1 MLKMSAA
8 MSLADIDND
17 IFLQRI
23 NASITRVRFAL
34 QSYDNFKQFVRIEL
48 DSAVEEIEENSNK
61 LNFDLTEDQLTLILL
76 ANIKNKDMGIE
87 AFHEN
92 NQRGHCDITIK
103 LKDYIWHGE
112 AKKHTSSYSYLFKGY
127 AQLTER
133 YSTGTVDS
141 ASGGLIIYTRNRK
154 CNEMMSNW
162 KAHLDKF
169 APRIHACKSIT
180 ITPCQKNPLVF
191 YSQHVHTVTQLNY
204 EVIHYPVNLYHEP
217 VDPDL

>member
-1 MLKMSAA
+1 MLKMSAP
-8 MSLADIDND
+8 MSLAEIDND

-34 QSYDNFKQFVRIEL
+34 QSYENFKQFVRIEL
-48 DSAVEEIEENSNK
+48 DSAVQAIEENSNK

-87 AFHEN
+87 AYHEN

-103 LKDYIWHGE
+103 LNRFTWHGE
-112 AKKHTSSYSYLFKGY
+112 AKKHTGSYSYLFKGY

-141 ASGGLIIYTRNRK
+141 ASGGLIIYTRNKK
-154 CNEMMSNW
+154 CNEMMTKW
-162 KAHLDKF
+162 KAHLDKS
-169 APRIHACKSIT
+169 APRIHACKSIS
-180 ITPCQKNPLVF
+180 ITPCKRNPLVF
-191 YSQHVHTVTQLNY
+191 YSQHTHTVS
-204 EVIHYPVNLYHEP
+204 
-217 VDPDL
+217 

>member
-48 DSAVEEIEENSNK
+48 DSAVKEIEENSNK

-87 AFHEN
+87 AYHEN

-112 AKKHTSSYSYLFKGY
+112 AKKHT
-127 AQLTER
+127 
-133 YSTGTVDS
+133 
-141 ASGGLIIYTRNRK
+141 
-154 CNEMMSNW
+154 
-162 KAHLDKF
+162 
-169 APRIHACKSIT
+169 
-180 ITPCQKNPLVF
+180 
-191 YSQHVHTVTQLNY
+191 
-204 EVIHYPVNLYHEP
+204 
-217 VDPDL
+217 